1 MSTRKA
7 RKPVFSALTDDE
19 CRVVLR
25 RNHVGRLGFLNHG
38 VVDIEPVHY
47 IAADSWI
54 FVRSAEGTKLHAFAH
69 NPYVAFE
76 VDEIDAT
83 FDWRSV
89 VAHGTIYLMSE
100 HGDNAEREDFD
111 LALDALRSFIPE
123 TLTEGDPTPFRNTIY
138 GLHVDRV
145 AGRMAEQRRRLPKRT
160 ASHLDTASSP
170 APRPENPDG
179 F

>member
-1 MSTRKA
+1 MPSRKA
-7 RKPVFSALTDDE
+7 RKPVFAALTADE
-19 CRVVLR
+19 CGEVLG
-25 RNHVGRLGFLNHG
+25 RNHVGRLAFLSEG
-38 VVDIEPVHY
+38 IVDIEPVHY

-54 FVRSAEGTKLHAFAH
+54 FVRSAEGAKLEAFAH

-76 VDEIDAT
+76 VDEVHGT

-100 HGDNAEREDFD
+100 RGDRADRSDFE

-123 TLTEGDPTPFRNTIY
+123 TLTDDDPTPFRNTIY
-138 GLHVDRV
+138 GLHVDKL
-145 AGRMAEQRRRLPKRT
+145 AGRCAEQRRRTSKRGLGRVDVT
-160 ASHLDTASSP
+160 P
-170 APRPENPDG
+170 AQRPEIPDG